1 VDARSAYPANAMLL
15 ANVMDRIRGGATVR
29 LAGPRDSL

>member
-1 VDARSAYPANAMLL
+1 LL

-29 LAGPRDSL
+29 LAGPRGAL